1 MIDPER
7 TMPEPDGF
15 EEEQAELADEAED
28 EPQFPSVDRERVL
41 LGAGGRFVIPAAM
54 RKALGI
60 KTGDVLIARVE
71 NGELIAVPQQ
81 IAIKKVQAY
90 FKQFKKPGES
100 VVDEFIA
107 ERRAMW
113 GED

>member
-1 MIDPER
+1 MSKPG
-7 TMPEPDGF
+7 GF
-15 EEEQAELADEAED
+15 EEERSELADGAED
-28 EPQFPSVDRERVL
+28 EPQFPSVDHERVV
-41 LGAGGRFVIPAAM
+41 LGAGGRFVVPAAM

-60 KTGDVLIARVE
+60 TSGDVLIARVE